1 MNQNKEKSSDAP
13 NDNHGVRG
21 DSRMSTAWTRPTKYI
36 VGVGLVLLGIFVLY
50 LSRSIIPL
58 LIIAA
63 LIAVIVRPAIV
74 WLHEGFGLP
83 RGVAVAIMYLIL
95 VVLVP
100 LALVLVVP
108 MIVSA
113 LEYVLSLDYASL
125 LQRGTAW
132 LRDTLTG
139 LKEAQL
145 PVPALDA
152 YVDQTADTLLA
163 ALQDATPTEAQ
174 APSASTI
181 LQSLGAALTTT
192 FGAAASLIGSVFT
205 SLLLFIFIFLASIYI
220 SLKAHT
226 YPEAFLRLAPPAY
239 RAEMAILLRRIMRL
253 WNSFFRGQIT
263 LMLVIG
269 VISWLGLSLLGVPG
283 ALGLGIIAGLLE
295 LIPNLGPIIATIPA
309 VIVALLQGSTSLAV
323 SPLVLA
329 LLVLLFYV
337 LLQQLENSVIVP
349 RVLGDAVDLPP
360 LVVMTG
366 VLVGGTT
373 AGILGALLATPVI
386 GTGREIV
393 RYLYRK
399 ILEQDPFPPEEQP
412 KLVKAPRVGLLQ
424 RLRAWRLRTST
435 AVTQRPVPSTASE
448 DVADPPAEG
457 ENNKD

>member
-1 MNQNKEKSSDAP
+1 
-13 NDNHGVRG
+13 
-21 DSRMSTAWTRPTKYI
+21 MSTAWTRPTKYI